1 MGFGY
6 LPVEN
11 EGNGMDQQISRI
23 SKRMRTVLIVEDDH
37 LFRKAMTTFLSSL
50 GFETCGVATA
60 EEALRE
66 ASWSNVDLVL
76 IDYYLPGMNGIE
88 LARALQTRH
97 LRARMFLMSGY
108 LPEAVRQEAHAASI
122 ELVLCKPHDMTSLAK
137 ALEHALVEE
146 ERSHAH
152 QLPMA

>member
-1 MGFGY
+1 
-6 LPVEN
+6 VEHN
-11 EGNGMDQQISRI
+11 ISGMQR
-23 SKRMRTVLIVEDDH
+23 RMRTVLIVEDDH
-37 LFRKAMTTFLSSL
+37 LFRKALATFLTSL
-50 GFETCGVATA
+50 GFEANGVSTA

-88 LARALQTRH
+88 LARSLQARH

-108 LPEAVRQEAHAASI
+108 LPEAVRQEARAASI

-137 ALEHALVEE
+137 ALEHALSDEE
-146 ERSHAH
+146 KRHAH
-152 QLPMA
+152 QLPVA

>member
-1 MGFGY
+1 MG
-6 LPVEN
+6 
-11 EGNGMDQQISRI
+11 DQQFDGMP
-23 SKRMRTVLIVEDDH
+23 KRMRTVLIVEDDH
-37 LFRKAMTTFLSSL
+37 LFRKALTTFLSSL
-50 GFETCGVATA
+50 GFETYGVATA

-88 LARALQTRH
+88 LARTLQARH

-108 LPEAVRQEAHAASI
+108 LPEAVRQEARAAAI
-122 ELVLCKPHDMTSLAK
+122 ELVLCKPHDMASLHK
-137 ALEHALVEE
+137 ALEQALASEE
-146 ERSHAH
+146 HSHAP